1 MKISQ
6 RIPKAIAVI
15 IIVGIGIL
23 SRTENKQAIANQ
35 FEQFS
40 EKLESNVTKSDSL
53 DSANTEN
60 KLFIYT
66 KSIIQT
72 SIRHLISNIWKQ
84 VTNYY

>member
-1 MKISQ
+1 MKTSQ

-15 IIVGIGIL
+15 IIIGIGIL

-72 SIRHLISNIWKQ
+72 SIRHLISNI
-84 VTNYY
+84 

>member
-1 MKISQ
+1 MKTSQ

-15 IIVGIGIL
+15 IIIGIGIL

-53 DSANTEN
+53 DNANTEN

-72 SIRHLISNIWKQ
+72 SIRHLISNI
-84 VTNYY
+84 

>member
-1 MKISQ
+1 MKTSQ

-15 IIVGIGIL
+15 IIIGIGVL

-72 SIRHLISNIWKQ
+72 SIRHLISNI
-84 VTNYY
+84 

>member
-6 RIPKAIAVI
+6 RIPKAIAVV

-23 SRTENKQAIANQ
+23 SRTENKQVITNQ

-40 EKLESNVTKSDSL
+40 EKLESNATKSDSL
-53 DSANTEN
+53 DTASTEN

-72 SIRHLISNIWKQ
+72 SIRHLISNI
-84 VTNYY
+84 